1 MKRHKGN
8 RWQGVLLGT
17 FLGVSS
23 LFAQQGQTGYQPTPE
38 NLQARQEFSDSKFGI
53 FLHWGIYSMFG
64 QGEWYMETSG
74 IDCHEYARLLPA
86 FIRPASMQ
94 RNGWQP
100 LRLQEPSI
108 FASQPVIMTD
118 SPCLIPAIRI
128 MTL

>member
-53 FLHWGIYSMFG
+53 FL
-64 QGEWYMETSG
+64 
-74 IDCHEYARLLPA
+74 
-86 FIRPASMQ
+86 
-94 RNGWQP
+94 
-100 LRLQEPSI
+100 
-108 FASQPVIMTD
+108 
-118 SPCLIPAIRI
+118 IPRWKSRKQKFRHP
-128 MTL
+128 